1 MHEKNSKIKPFKY
14 HSILM
19 EKKVGRRN
27 TVAFLHKKLS
37 FDEEAKIE
45 HITFNIQKEKNIEFL
60 KRFADEEGFIDKK
73 IAKNIFIKDGKFKK

>member
-1 MHEKNSKIKPFKY
+1 
-14 HSILM
+14 M

-37 FDEEAKIE
+37 FDEDAKIE

-60 KRFADEEGFIDKK
+60 KRFADEEGFIDPPFLPVEIEGTMCVCPTDLYEGFY
-73 IAKNIFIKDGKFKK
+73 IAKFIKK